1 MSSAMVGICV
11 TEQECSDR
19 SGTASGNCASGFGVC
34 CFNSVEDLTATIT
47 NNLTYIQNPGFPS
60 VHAAVT
66 TALSYTY
73 TLQAT
78 ADISQIRLD
87 FHTGIFGQPDTG
99 TGSCAASDI
108 VTTVSAAGPSTNT
121 LCGVLTGQ
129 HMYLESTG
137 AATNANTVTITLPV
151 AATPVANWKILVRMI
166 EKGNPTIINKPPGC
180 LQWYT
185 GLSGQVTSLNYN
197 NNGALGRMNDDDYKV
212 CIRPEGNN
220 NCVNWR
226 GAGGTIDDFK
236 LGATQAA
243 ITGVAAVGTDCS
255 QTLIIIPDKAVGVPY
270 YCGDIFSP
278 ANDATASGT
287 VTSDEHYINV
297 LAVDGAGTRKAEG
310 SGFNLL
316 YTQTTC

>member
-220 NCVNWR
+220 NCVEWR
-226 GAGGTIDDFK
+226 GAGGTIADFVIDEDR
-236 LGATQAA
+236 GAIAA
-243 ITGVAAVGTDCS
+243 TTVGALCTKTAV
-255 QTLIIIPDKAVGVPY
+255 IIPNKTVQLPY
-270 YCGDIFSP
+270 YCGKIFSSLHE
-278 ANDATASGT
+278 ATKSGT

-297 LAVDGAGTRKAEG
+297 WALDGDERIDTG